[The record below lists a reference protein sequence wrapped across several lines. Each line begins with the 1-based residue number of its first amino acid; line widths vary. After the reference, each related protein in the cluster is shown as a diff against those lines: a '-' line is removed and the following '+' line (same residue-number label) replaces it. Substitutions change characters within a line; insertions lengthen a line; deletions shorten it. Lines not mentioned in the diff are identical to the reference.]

1 MVRKTEETTFN
12 ICSDVFHFSSR
23 VKSHLPVV
31 MLTNSV
37 FLLSTLHILK
47 QYIYCYM
54 GWAREKLDYFDKFIM
69 PVYHEIGRHSIC
81 QNVLQE

>member
-1 MVRKTEETTFN
+1 
-12 ICSDVFHFSSR
+12 
-23 VKSHLPVV
+23 